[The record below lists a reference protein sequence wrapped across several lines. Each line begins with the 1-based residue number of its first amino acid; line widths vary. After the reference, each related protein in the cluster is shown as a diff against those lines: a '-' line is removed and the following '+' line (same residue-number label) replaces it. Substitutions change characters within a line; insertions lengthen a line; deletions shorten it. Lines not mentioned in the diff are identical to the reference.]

1 MSNDFENKLSS
12 LAPTSQSINRDALFF
27 ELGKQQKKP
36 NRVAS
41 AFLAGAIAAS
51 FPWFLLTQ
59 VQSQKI
65 ETSPSPSEPTVVLLE
80 PAKSEPYSLLGY
92 RKVFDATN
100 DLPSLHYV
108 HYVETSAQVETLS
121 DLQKEFSLYHQ

>member
-1 MSNDFENKLSS
+1 MNHDFENKLSS

-36 NRVAS
+36 NRVVS

-51 FPWFLLTQ
+51 FPWLLLTQ

-65 ETSPSPSEPTVVLLE
+65 ETSPSPSEPSLVLLE
-80 PAKSEPYSLLGY
+80 PAKSEPYSLLAY
-92 RKVFDATN
+92 RKVFESTN
-100 DLPSLHYV
+100 DLPTLR
-108 HYVETSAQVETLS
+108 YVEAGGQVETLS

>member
-1 MSNDFENKLSS
+1 MNNDFENKLSA
-12 LAPTSQSINRDALFF
+12 LTPTSQSFNRDALFF

-36 NRVAS
+36 NRQVS

-51 FPWFLLTQ
+51 FPWLLLTQ

-65 ETSPSPSEPTVVLLE
+65 ETSPSPSEPSLVLLE
-80 PAKSEPYSLLGY
+80 PLKSEPYSLLAY
-92 RKVFDATN
+92 SKVFESTS

-108 HYVETSAQVETLS
+108 EAGGQVETLS

>member
-1 MSNDFENKLSS
+1 MNHDIEAKLSA
-12 LAPTSQSINRDALFF
+12 LTPTSKSINRDALFF

-36 NRVAS
+36 NRVVS
-41 AFLAGAIAAS
+41 AFLAGVIAAS
-51 FPWFLLTQ
+51 FPWLLLTQ

-80 PAKSEPYSLLGY
+80 PAKSEPYSLLEY
-92 RKVFDATN
+92 RKVFEATN
-100 DLPSLHYV
+100 DLPSLR
-108 HYVETSAQVETLS
+108 YVEASAQVETLS

>member
-1 MSNDFENKLSS
+1 MNHDIEAKLSA
-12 LAPTSQSINRDALFF
+12 LTPTSKSINRDALFF

-36 NRVAS
+36 NRVVS
-41 AFLAGAIAAS
+41 AFLAGVIAAS
-51 FPWFLLTQ
+51 FPWLLLTQ

-65 ETSPSPSEPTVVLLE
+65 ETSPSPSEPSLVLLE
-80 PAKSEPYSLLGY
+80 PAKSEPYSLLVY

-108 HYVETSAQVETLS
+108 EASAQIETLS
-121 DLQKEFSLYHQ
+121 DLQKEFSIYHQ

>member
-1 MSNDFENKLSS
+1 MNNDFETKLST
-12 LAPTSQSINRDALFF
+12 LVPTGKSSNRDALFF
-27 ELGKQQKKP
+27 ELGKGHKKQYSL
-36 NRVAS
+36 AS

-51 FPWFLLTQ
+51 FPWLLLTQ

-65 ETSPSPSEPTVVLLE
+65 ETSSSPSAPSLVLLE
-80 PAKSEPYSLLGY
+80 PAKSEPYSLLEY
-92 RKVFDATN
+92 RKVFEATN

-108 HYVETSAQVETLS
+108 EASAQVETLS

>member
-1 MSNDFENKLSS
+1 MHNDFENKLSA
-12 LAPTSQSINRDALFF
+12 LTPTSKSINRDALFF

-36 NRVAS
+36 NRVVS

-51 FPWFLLTQ
+51 FPWFFLTQ

-65 ETSPSPSEPTVVLLE
+65 ETSPSPSEPSLVLLE
-80 PAKSEPYSLLGY
+80 PAKSEPYSLLAY
-92 RKVFDATN
+92 RKVLDATN

-108 HYVETSAQVETLS
+108 EASAQVETLS

>member
-1 MSNDFENKLSS
+1 MNHDIEAKLSA
-12 LAPTSQSINRDALFF
+12 LTPTSKSINRDALFF

-36 NRVAS
+36 NRVVS
-41 AFLAGAIAAS
+41 AFLAGVIAAS
-51 FPWFLLTQ
+51 FPWLLLTQ

-65 ETSPSPSEPTVVLLE
+65 ETSPSPSEPSLVLLE
-80 PAKSEPYSLLGY
+80 PAKSEPYSLLVY

-108 HYVETSAQVETLS
+108 EASAQVETLS

>member
-1 MSNDFENKLSS
+1 MNNDFENKLSA
-12 LAPTSQSINRDALFF
+12 LTPTSQSINRDALFF

-36 NRVAS
+36 NRQAS

-51 FPWFLLTQ
+51 FPWLLLTQ

-65 ETSPSPSEPTVVLLE
+65 ETSPSPSTPSLVLLE
-80 PAKSEPYSLLGY
+80 PAKFEPYSILAY
-92 RKVFDATN
+92 RKVFESTS

-108 HYVETSAQVETLS
+108 EASAQVETLS

>member
-1 MSNDFENKLSS
+1 MNNDFENKLSA
-12 LAPTSQSINRDALFF
+12 LTPTSQSINRDALFF

-36 NRVAS
+36 NRLVS

-51 FPWFLLTQ
+51 FSWLLLTQ

-65 ETSPSPSEPTVVLLE
+65 ETPPSPGVPSLVVLE
-80 PAKSEPYSLLGY
+80 PAKSEPYSILAY
-92 RKVFDATN
+92 RKVFESTS

-108 HYVETSAQVETLS
+108 EASAQVETLS
-121 DLQKEFSLYHQ
+121 DIQKEFSLYHQ

>member
-1 MSNDFENKLSS
+1 MNHDFENKLSA

-27 ELGKQQKKP
+27 EMGKQQKKP

-51 FPWFLLTQ
+51 FPWLLLTQ

-65 ETSPSPSEPTVVLLE
+65 ETSISPSEPSLVLLE
-80 PAKSEPYSLLGY
+80 PAKSEPYSLLAY

-100 DLPSLHYV
+100 DLPTLHYV
-108 HYVETSAQVETLS
+108 EASAQIETLS

>member
-1 MSNDFENKLSS
+1 MNNDFENKLSA
-12 LAPTSQSINRDALFF
+12 LTPTSKSINRDALFF
-27 ELGKQQKKP
+27 ELGKQQKKS

-59 VQSQKI
+59 VRSQKI
-65 ETSPSPSEPTVVLLE
+65 ETSPLPTAPTVVLLE
-80 PAKSEPYSLLGY
+80 LAKSEPYSLLAY
-92 RKVFDATN
+92 RKVFETTN

-108 HYVETSAQVETLS
+108 EASAQVETLS

>member
-1 MSNDFENKLSS
+1 MNRDFENKLSA
-12 LAPTSQSINRDALFF
+12 LNPTSKSINRDVLFF
-27 ELGKQQKKP
+27 ELGKQQRKP
-36 NRVAS
+36 NRQVS

-65 ETSPSPSEPTVVLLE
+65 ETSTVPNEPLLVLIE
-80 PAKSEPYSLLGY
+80 PAKSEPYSLLEY

-108 HYVETSAQVETLS
+108 EASTQVETLS
-121 DLQKEFSLYHQ
+121 DLQKEFSLYNQ

>member
-1 MSNDFENKLSS
+1 MNNDFENKLSA
-12 LAPTSQSINRDALFF
+12 LTPTSQSINRDALFF

-36 NRVAS
+36 NRLVS

-51 FPWFLLTQ
+51 FPWLLLTQ

-65 ETSPSPSEPTVVLLE
+65 ETSPSPGVPSLVVLE
-80 PAKSEPYSLLGY
+80 PAKSEPYSILAY
-92 RKVFDATN
+92 RKVFESTS

-108 HYVETSAQVETLS
+108 EASAQVETLS

>member
-1 MSNDFENKLSS
+1 MNNDFENKLSA
-12 LAPTSQSINRDALFF
+12 LTPTSKSINRDALFF

-36 NRVAS
+36 NRQVS

-80 PAKSEPYSLLGY
+80 PAKSEPYSLLAY
-92 RKVFDATN
+92 RKVFEVTN

-108 HYVETSAQVETLS
+108 EASAQVETLS

>member
-1 MSNDFENKLSS
+1 MSDDFETKLSA
-12 LAPTSQSINRDALFF
+12 LTPTSKSINRDALFF

-36 NRVAS
+36 NRQVS

-65 ETSPSPSEPTVVLLE
+65 ETSPSPSEPSLVLLE
-80 PAKSEPYSLLGY
+80 PAKSEPYSLLAY

-100 DLPSLHYV
+100 DLPTLR
-108 HYVETSAQVETLS
+108 YVEASAQVETLS

>member
-1 MSNDFENKLSS
+1 MNHDFENKLSA
-12 LAPTSQSINRDALFF
+12 LNPTSKSINRDALFF
-27 ELGKQQKKP
+27 ELGKQQRKP
-36 NRVAS
+36 NRQVS

-65 ETSPSPSEPTVVLLE
+65 ETSTVPNEPLLVLLE
-80 PAKSEPYSLLGY
+80 PAKSEPYSLLEY

-108 HYVETSAQVETLS
+108 EASTQVETLS
-121 DLQKEFSLYHQ
+121 DLQKEFSLYNQ

>member
-1 MSNDFENKLSS
+1 MNRDFENKLSA
-12 LAPTSQSINRDALFF
+12 LNPTSKSINRDALFF
-27 ELGKQQKKP
+27 ELGKQQRKP
-36 NRVAS
+36 NRQVS

-65 ETSPSPSEPTVVLLE
+65 ETSTVPNEPLLVLIE
-80 PAKSEPYSLLGY
+80 PAKSEPYSLLEY
-92 RKVFDATN
+92 RKVFETTN

-108 HYVETSAQVETLS
+108 EASTQVETLS
-121 DLQKEFSLYHQ
+121 DLQKEFSLYNQ

>member
-1 MSNDFENKLSS
+1 MNNDFENKLSA
-12 LAPTSQSINRDALFF
+12 LTPTSKSINRDALFF

-36 NRVAS
+36 NRVVS

-51 FPWFLLTQ
+51 FPWLLLTQ

-65 ETSPSPSEPTVVLLE
+65 ETSPSPSEPSLVLLE
-80 PAKSEPYSLLGY
+80 PAKSEPYSLLAY
-92 RKVFDATN
+92 RKVFESTN
-100 DLPSLHYV
+100 DLPTLR
-108 HYVETSAQVETLS
+108 YVEAGGQVETLS

>member
-1 MSNDFENKLSS
+1 MNRDFENKLSA
-12 LAPTSQSINRDALFF
+12 LNPTSKSINRDALFF
-27 ELGKQQKKP
+27 ELGKQQRKP
-36 NRVAS
+36 NRQVS

-65 ETSPSPSEPTVVLLE
+65 ETSTVPNEPLLVLIE
-80 PAKSEPYSLLGY
+80 PAKSEPYSLLEY

-108 HYVETSAQVETLS
+108 EASTQVETLS
-121 DLQKEFSLYHQ
+121 DLQKEFSLYNQ

>member
-1 MSNDFENKLSS
+1 MNNDFENKLSA
-12 LAPTSQSINRDALFF
+12 LTPTSKSINRDALFF

-36 NRVAS
+36 NRQVS

-51 FPWFLLTQ
+51 FPWLLLTQ

-65 ETSPSPSEPTVVLLE
+65 ETSPSPGVPSLVVLE
-80 PAKSEPYSLLGY
+80 PAKSEPYRLLEY
-92 RKVFDATN
+92 RKVFEATN
-100 DLPSLHYV
+100 DLPSLR
-108 HYVETSAQVETLS
+108 YVEASAEIETLG

>member
-51 FPWFLLTQ
+51 FPWLLLTQ

-65 ETSPSPSEPTVVLLE
+65 ETSPLPTAPTVVLLE
-80 PAKSEPYSLLGY
+80 PAKSEPYSLLAY
-92 RKVFDATN
+92 RKVFESTN

-108 HYVETSAQVETLS
+108 EASAQVEKLS

>member
-1 MSNDFENKLSS
+1 MNHDFENKLSA
-12 LAPTSQSINRDALFF
+12 LTPTSKSINRDVLFF
-27 ELGKQQKKP
+27 ELGKQQRKP
-36 NRVAS
+36 NRQVS

-65 ETSPSPSEPTVVLLE
+65 ETSTVPNEPLLVLIE
-80 PAKSEPYSLLGY
+80 PAKSEPYSLLEY

-108 HYVETSAQVETLS
+108 EASTQVETLS
-121 DLQKEFSLYHQ
+121 DLQKEFSLYNQ

>member
-1 MSNDFENKLSS
+1 MNNDFENKLSA
-12 LAPTSQSINRDALFF
+12 LTPTSKSINRDALFF

-36 NRVAS
+36 NRLVS
-41 AFLAGAIAAS
+41 PFLAGAIAAS
-51 FPWFLLTQ
+51 FPWLLLTQ
-59 VQSQKI
+59 IQSQKI
-65 ETSPSPSEPTVVLLE
+65 ETSPSTSEPSLVLLE
-80 PAKSEPYSLLGY
+80 PAKSEPYSLLAY

-108 HYVETSAQVETLS
+108 EASAQVETLS

>member
-1 MSNDFENKLSS
+1 MHHDIEAKLSA
-12 LAPTSQSINRDALFF
+12 LTPTSKSINRDALFF

-36 NRVAS
+36 NRVVS
-41 AFLAGAIAAS
+41 AFLAGVIAAS
-51 FPWFLLTQ
+51 FPWLLLTQ

-65 ETSPSPSEPTVVLLE
+65 ETSPSPSEPSLVLLE
-80 PAKSEPYSLLGY
+80 PAKSEPYSLLVY

-108 HYVETSAQVETLS
+108 EASAQIETLS

>member
-1 MSNDFENKLSS
+1 MNRDFENKLSA
-12 LAPTSQSINRDALFF
+12 LNPTSKSINRDALFF
-27 ELGKQQKKP
+27 ELGKQQRKP
-36 NRVAS
+36 NRQVS

-65 ETSPSPSEPTVVLLE
+65 ETSTVPNEPLLVLIE
-80 PAKSEPYSLLGY
+80 PAKSEPYSLLEY

-108 HYVETSAQVETLS
+108 EASAQVETLS
-121 DLQKEFSLYHQ
+121 DLQKEFSLYNQ

>member
-1 MSNDFENKLSS
+1 MSHDFENKLSA

-36 NRVAS
+36 NRLVS

-51 FPWFLLTQ
+51 FPWLLLTQ
-59 VQSQKI
+59 IQSQKI
-65 ETSPSPSEPTVVLLE
+65 ETSPSTSEPTLVLLE
-80 PAKSEPYSLLGY
+80 PAKSEPYSLLAY

-100 DLPSLHYV
+100 DLPTLHYV
-108 HYVETSAQVETLS
+108 EASAQIETLS